1 MYIIAVWKRWADGT
15 EEIDVHHYNTY
26 EDAKGAKEFYEY
38 DLHKDY
44 IYGIVSE
51 YNVEYYMEG

>member
-15 EEIDVHHYNTY
+15 EEIDVHHYTTY
-26 EDAKGAKEFYEY
+26 EDAKGAQDFYEY
-38 DLHKDY
+38 DLHSDY

-51 YNVEYYMEG
+51 YDVEYYVEG